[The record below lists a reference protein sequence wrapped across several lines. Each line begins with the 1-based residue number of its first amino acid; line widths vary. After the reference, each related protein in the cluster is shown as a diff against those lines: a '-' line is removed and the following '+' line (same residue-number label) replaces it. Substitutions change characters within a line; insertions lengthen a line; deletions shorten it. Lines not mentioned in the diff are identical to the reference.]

1 VWLWMLLWRG
11 SAGRGNLRT
20 VHGLSIAFLAR
31 VERPEL
37 FFRHQSK
44 KERRPARVSSLL
56 CRLSDI
62 IGKSEEIADVF
73 WYLSI
78 FSREYNIDFNY
89 YKKELSF
96 LDKVKYTIFKQKLSS
111 KVILDM
117 YKESSLVL
125 DMYKKKLFYNKEI
138 NEQKLV
144 EHIETLFK
152 LSSEYCLI
160 NNIDIS
166 VSLNRNISKLK
177 QRYGDKFSTEK
188 AINRNLDKER
198 DILEGK

>member
-1 VWLWMLLWRG
+1 MNWNEYLKMSEKTLSYSFFTDEKTQVLL
-11 SAGRGNLRT
+11 
-20 VHGLSIAFLAR
+20 HGIIGIIT
-31 VERPEL
+31 EL
-37 FFRHQSK
+37 EELIEWK
-44 KERRPARVSSLL
+44 
-56 CRLSDI
+56 SDI

-73 WYLSI
+73 WYLAI

-96 LDKVKYTIFKQKLSS
+96 LDKVKHTIFKQKLSS

-144 EHIETLFK
+144 EHIKTLFK

-166 VSLNRNISKLK
+166 VSLDRNISKLK

-188 AINRNLDKER
+188 AINRDLDKER